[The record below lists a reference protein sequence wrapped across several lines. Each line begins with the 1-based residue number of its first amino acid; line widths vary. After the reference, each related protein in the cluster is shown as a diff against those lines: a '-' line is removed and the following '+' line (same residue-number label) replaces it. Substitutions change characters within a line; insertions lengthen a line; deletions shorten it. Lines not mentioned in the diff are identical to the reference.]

1 MKSLQNILFLSA
13 FLLMVSF
20 FSCSKDS
27 GSDKSSVSVAADQY
41 IGDVSNEWYS
51 LIMEIDRF
59 SPGYRP
65 PAASR
70 AFGYTGLAAYE
81 AAVAGMPEHNSLLN
95 SFPGL
100 TLPELSTKTPYHW
113 GVSVNAAYANM
124 LRFFYP
130 HISPAHKAKI
140 DALEAK
146 FNNLFKKDIS
156 YEVFNNSTS
165 YGKAVAIQVYSYS
178 ETDPQGHDAYKEPR
192 PASYIPP
199 AKGPN
204 NEILWQPTFPDY
216 SPALFPY
223 WGKVRPFALKES
235 DKLARPPIQWS
246 EDPNSMFYTQ
256 AKEIKIWVDNSTD
269 QDKWISEFWSDDIF
283 ELTFEPAARI
293 VSLGIQMSKEKELNL
308 AETVEL
314 YAKIGMATCDAGIAV
329 WNSKYVYNVER
340 PVSYIRRVM
349 DPNWKTILNNPIG
362 RVYGMTPEFPA
373 YPSGHSGFAGAG
385 TGILA
390 DFFGNNNKFTDYSH
404 LNRVEFRGEPR
415 TYQQILD
422 IGIENAYSRLPL
434 GVHYRMDCD
443 EGIRLGYLAAKR
455 VLDLPWKK

>member
-1 MKSLQNILFLSA
+1 
-13 FLLMVSF
+13 
-20 FSCSKDS
+20 
-27 GSDKSSVSVAADQY
+27 
-41 IGDVSNEWYS
+41 
-51 LIMEIDRF
+51 
-59 SPGYRP
+59 
-65 PAASR
+65 
-70 AFGYTGLAAYE
+70 
-81 AAVAGMPEHNSLLN
+81 
-95 SFPGL
+95 
-100 TLPELSTKTPYHW
+100 
-113 GVSVNAAYANM
+113 
-124 LRFFYP
+124 
-130 HISPAHKAKI
+130 
-140 DALEAK
+140 
-146 FNNLFKKDIS
+146 
-156 YEVFNNSTS
+156 
-165 YGKAVAIQVYSYS
+165 
-178 ETDPQGHDAYKEPR
+178 
-192 PASYIPP
+192 
-199 AKGPN
+199 
-204 NEILWQPTFPDY
+204 
-216 SPALFPY
+216 
-223 WGKVRPFALKES
+223 
-235 DKLARPPIQWS
+235 
-246 EDPNSMFYTQ
+246 MFYTQ